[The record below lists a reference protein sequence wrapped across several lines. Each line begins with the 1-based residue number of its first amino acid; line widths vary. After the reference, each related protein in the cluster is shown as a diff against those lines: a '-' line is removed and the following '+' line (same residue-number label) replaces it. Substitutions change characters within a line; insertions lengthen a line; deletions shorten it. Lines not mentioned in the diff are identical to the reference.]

1 VATVVSIF
9 LPNFTEKPQYDFLYM
24 KVGETQIRYIVKAGL
39 TGKGKIDKFSTN
51 GSTNVVFPKLFFYD
65 VSTNTNYEISFSAAE
80 KFSLDSRKMSKD
92 GFSIK
97 HGFLSNWKYLQKKTY
112 RKLLNLDLSLDQRN
126 NFTFLGWVNKE

>member
-1 VATVVSIF
+1 MKLRFPKKHRVILIFCAPLVVIVATVVSIF

-80 KFSLDSRKMSKD
+80 KFSLDSRKM
-92 GFSIK
+92 
-97 HGFLSNWKYLQKKTY
+97 Y
-112 RKLLNLDLSLDQRN
+112 
-126 NFTFLGWVNKE
+126 